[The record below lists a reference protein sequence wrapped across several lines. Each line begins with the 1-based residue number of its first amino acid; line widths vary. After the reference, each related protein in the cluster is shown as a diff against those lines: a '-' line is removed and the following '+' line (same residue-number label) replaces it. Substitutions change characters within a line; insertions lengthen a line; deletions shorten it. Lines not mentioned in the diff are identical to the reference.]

1 MELIDRTIYTPYS
14 YPLSPNLA
22 AGTCYNLG
30 MDTIKEILQNTSYVV
45 HHLIGNPECAAAPT
59 GADWAAL
66 ALTAMA
72 GGILGACVA
81 MLILA

>member
-1 MELIDRTIYTPYS
+1 MDRRRPFPS
-14 YPLSPNLA
+14 NQPGGA
-22 AGTCYNLG
+22 CYNLG
-30 MDTIKEILQNTSYVV
+30 MDMLKEILQNTSYVV